1 MIRRLRAATVIVA
14 GLVLP
19 LAIAGTA
26 SAGSGG
32 PPPGVSCGGSSCSV
46 PLEKFIHFSGNWSA
60 GTDNPVAIPP
70 PPCLWEPIGGAVSG
84 SQQIISEWG
93 PNPPATFDIDKSYT
107 QAKQLL
113 KQNPPP
119 AGTWYLLPI
128 NPAASAAGKA
138 ECLKLPLYAWVPPGQ
153 LPPTPPIPPSTLR
166 LLALAKLT
174 RPGIANI
181 DPAGRNYTNLPTY
194 VRVRL
199 AGAFETAAGGR
210 PYATVTASLPDG
222 SLSVTVWA
230 MAQPLSIQAGTPD
243 ATLYTGGCGYLGS
256 TATARQMAGTGAAGD
271 VGAELDVGPEMW
283 WCEACATLRGWL
295 AALPQADLA
304 ALMGWQT
311 YWAITT
317 GDGDGP
323 LPPEPGMQ
331 PLNNGQLLPSTA
343 GRQISVGEI
352 QSLNGG
358 G

>member
-1 MIRRLRAATVIVA
+1 MIRRLRAAIVIVA

-19 LAIAGTA
+19 LTIAGTA

-32 PPPGVSCGGSSCSV
+32 PPPGVSCGGSGCSV
-46 PLEKFIHFSGNWSA
+46 PLEKFIHFSGNWST
-60 GTDNPVAIPP
+60 GTNNPVTIPP
-70 PPCLWEPIGGAVSG
+70 PPCLWEPIGGARSG
-84 SQQIISEWG
+84 SQQIVSEWG
-93 PNPPATFDIDKSYT
+93 PVPPTTFDIDKSFK
-107 QAKQLL
+107 QAQQLL

-181 DPAGRNYTNLPTY
+181 DINPAGRNYTNLPTY

-199 AGAFETAAGGR
+199 AGAFEMTAGGR

-230 MAQPLSIQAGTPD
+230 MAQPLSIEAGTPD
-243 ATLYTGGCGYLGS
+243 ATLYTSGCGYLGS
-256 TATARQMAGTGAAGD
+256 TATARQMAGTGASQPIDCG
-271 VGAELDVGPEMW
+271 V
-283 WCEACATLRGWL
+283 TYLRPSTGFNL
-295 AALPQADLA
+295 TASVS
-304 ALMGWQT
+304 WQT

-343 GRQISVGEI
+343 GKQVSVGEI

>member
-1 MIRRLRAATVIVA
+1 MIRRLRAAIVIVA

-181 DPAGRNYTNLPTY
+181 DINPAGRNYTNLPTY

-256 TATARQMAGTGAAGD
+256 TATARQMAGTGANQPIDCG
-271 VGAELDVGPEMW
+271 V
-283 WCEACATLRGWL
+283 TYLRPSTGFNL
-295 AALPQADLA
+295 TASV
-304 ALMGWQT
+304 GWQT

-323 LPPEPGMQ
+323 LPPEPGMR
-331 PLNNGQLLPSTA
+331 PLINGHLLPSTA
-343 GRQISVGEI
+343 GRQVSVGEI

-358 G
+358 